1 MSEEILNN
9 EEEEFDDDIITLQ
22 ADSGEEID
30 FYEIASIEFEKCTY
44 AIMQPVEL
52 LEGMEDDEALV
63 FKVTESEDGSNKF
76 EIELDDGVIDAVFAE
91 YNKLLDEIDTEE
103 EG

>member
-1 MSEEILNN
+1 MSEEIMNDD
-9 EEEEFDDDIITLQ
+9 EELDDIITLQ

-30 FYEIASIEFEKCTY
+30 FYEIASIEYEKCCY

-63 FKVTESEDGSNKF
+63 FKVTEGGDGSNKY

-103 EG
+103 ES